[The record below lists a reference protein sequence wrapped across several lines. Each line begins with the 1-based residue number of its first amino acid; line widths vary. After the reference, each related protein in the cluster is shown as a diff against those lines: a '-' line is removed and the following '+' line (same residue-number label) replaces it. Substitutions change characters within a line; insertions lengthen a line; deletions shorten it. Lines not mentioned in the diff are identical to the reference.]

1 MPQRE
6 SDYGLEVEWDEC
18 CKSGNEVTAV
28 TIAARRV
35 LNDCEAVLDMLEDEE
50 HEQRWRILWVAA
62 MALVRSVGHVLRN
75 VDREDPQA
83 QPLIDVAWDRWHAER
98 SANEIFWEFI
108 ENERNNIL
116 KEYQFSVLD
125 SAVVGL
131 AVVDGSEESGHALA
145 YETLPDNLFRP
156 VEPRIRHGGGCKG
169 RLSRR
174 APVVGR

>member
-1 MPQRE
+1 
-6 SDYGLEVEWDEC
+6 
-18 CKSGNEVTAV
+18 
-28 TIAARRV
+28 
-35 LNDCEAVLDMLEDEE
+35 MLEHEE

-75 VDREDPQA
+75 VDREDPRA
-83 QPLIDVAWDRWHAER
+83 RPLIDAAWERWNAEK
-98 SANEIFWEFI
+98 SANKVFWEFI

-131 AVVDGSEESGHALA
+131 VVVGGSEEPGHALA

-156 VEPRIRHGGGCKG
+156 IEQGYGTGEDARDIYRDALQWWDAE
-169 RLSRR
+169 LSRIE
-174 APVVGR
+174 AGLAASKS